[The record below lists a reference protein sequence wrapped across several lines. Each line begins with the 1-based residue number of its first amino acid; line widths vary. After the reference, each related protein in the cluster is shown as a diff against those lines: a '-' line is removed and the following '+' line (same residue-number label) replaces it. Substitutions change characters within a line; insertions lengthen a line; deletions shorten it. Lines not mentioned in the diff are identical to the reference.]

1 MAAARLTLVSLNSKD
16 IERTARFYTA
26 CCVPL
31 RWAPLPR
38 GERRLLVDAGSATLE
53 FRSHDR
59 YGKEPWV
66 TIEFEVDSVY
76 SCSVALG
83 TEGFNPFGT
92 SRTPDDKTYNSMMYT
107 DPDGHIVVLH
117 LREPDAEPFS
127 RSPDS
132 KENTSPDG
140 SFGTS

>member
-1 MAAARLTLVSLNSKD
+1 MAAARLTLMSLNSKD
-16 IERTARFYTA
+16 IERTASFYTA
-26 CCVPL
+26 CGVPL
-31 RWAPLPR
+31 RLEQMPR
-38 GERRLLVDAGSATLE
+38 GELRLLVDAGDATLE

-76 SCSVALG
+76 GCSVALG
-83 TEGFNPFGT
+83 SEGFNPFGT

-117 LREPDAEPFS
+117 LREPDAEQGAA
-127 RSPDS
+127 
-132 KENTSPDG
+132 DG
-140 SFGTS
+140 GGI